1 MIKLSQIRDKRADDT
16 PRVENARKQITFP
29 SSQLQDPPHAF
40 SRGISLVF
48 KSEESRCPKNGVMR
62 TIASWFPN
70 SDTTQ
75 PRHSTCVLSA
85 CQGCASPLDGVPCD
99 RDIAPY
105 VVVRKSRPGGSN
117 LKTPRGAEL
126 VDHRFTSPFAL
137 PKMVTP
143 SANRAVR
150 YPSQCAV
157 DRRHRFPH
165 HDLDSP

>member
-1 MIKLSQIRDKRADDT
+1 MIPHVWRMPASKSLSLPPNFKIPPPPRFFTRHFTGVQIR
-16 PRVENARKQITFP
+16 
-29 SSQLQDPPHAF
+29 
-40 SRGISLVF
+40 GIPVSP
-48 KSEESRCPKNGVMR
+48 ENGVMR

-126 VDHRFTSPFAL
+126 VDHRFTPPFRTSKNGHTPGEQGSPL
-137 PKMVTP
+137 PKSVCGRPP
-143 SANRAVR
+143 SSFSASSR
-150 YPSQCAV
+150 
-157 DRRHRFPH
+157 
-165 HDLDSP
+165 